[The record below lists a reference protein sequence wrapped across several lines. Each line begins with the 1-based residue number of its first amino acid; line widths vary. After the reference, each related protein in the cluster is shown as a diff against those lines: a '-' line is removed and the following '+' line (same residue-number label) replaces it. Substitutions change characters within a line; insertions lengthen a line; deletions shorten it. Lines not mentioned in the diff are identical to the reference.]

1 MKQKTAGITDMTS
14 GNPYRLILLF
24 TAPLLL
30 GNVFQQ
36 LYNMVDSMVVG
47 NFIGE
52 QALAAVGTGFP
63 IIFMLSSLFMGLSV
77 GATIM
82 ISQYYGAKDM
92 ENVRGTVNTI
102 YTATMVGIIPLTVIG
117 ILSSEPLLRLMN
129 VPDDGT
135 LEMAKIYM
143 LVIFIGMIG
152 NLGFNINAGI
162 LQGFGD
168 SRTSLLFLAVAAII
182 NIVLDLI
189 FTFCGMGV
197 FGVALATIIAQVSS
211 WLFGVYFINK
221 HYTFL
226 HISLFKFQFNRSL
239 FNKAIRLGVPSGIQQ
254 ALFSV
259 GIMAMQAL
267 VNSYGSSFIAGFN
280 GSNKID
286 TFVFLPI
293 QSISSA
299 VTTYVGQNVG
309 AARLDR
315 VRRGTKA
322 GLVLGVCGS
331 LLISGLVYPLSAL
344 LMRMFS
350 QSPDVISAGVS
361 YLHSLL
367 PFYFLCAVLFI
378 LSAVL
383 RGAGSMV
390 VPMAASLISLWIA
403 RIPIAYWI
411 AGQFGKDFI
420 YYSYPVSW
428 ALGVVIVLIYYLQ
441 GGWKKKSI
449 ITPKTAS

>member
-1 MKQKTAGITDMTS
+1 MTS

-182 NIVLDLI
+182 NIVLDLV

-315 VRRGTKA
+315 VKRGTKA

>member
-1 MKQKTAGITDMTS
+1 MKQRTAGITDMTS

-182 NIVLDLI
+182 NIVLDLV

-197 FGVALATIIAQVSS
+197 FGVALATITAQVAS

-315 VRRGTKA
+315 VKRGTKA

-428 ALGVVIVLIYYLQ
+428 ALGVAIVLIYYLQ
-441 GGWKKKSI
+441 GGWKKRSI
-449 ITPKTAS
+449 ITPKT

>member
-36 LYNMVDSMVVG
+36 FYNMVDSMVVG

-182 NIVLDLI
+182 NIVLDLV

-197 FGVALATIIAQVSS
+197 FGVALATIIAQVAS

-315 VRRGTKA
+315 VKRGTKA

-390 VPMAASLISLWIA
+390 VPMAASIISLWIA

-428 ALGVVIVLIYYLQ
+428 ALGVAIVLIYYLQ

-449 ITPKTAS
+449 ITPKTEP

>member
-92 ENVRGTVNTI
+92 ENVRGTINTI
-102 YTATMVGIIPLTVIG
+102 YTATMVGIVPLTVIG

-182 NIVLDLI
+182 NIVLDLV

-315 VRRGTKA
+315 VKRGTKA

>member
-182 NIVLDLI
+182 NIVLDLV

-315 VRRGTKA
+315 VKRGTKA

>member
-1 MKQKTAGITDMTS
+1 MTS

-182 NIVLDLI
+182 NIVLDLV

-197 FGVALATIIAQVSS
+197 FGVALATITAQVAS

-315 VRRGTKA
+315 VKRGTKA

-428 ALGVVIVLIYYLQ
+428 ALGVAIVLIYYLQ
-441 GGWKKKSI
+441 GGWKKRSI
-449 ITPKTAS
+449 ITPKT

>member
-36 LYNMVDSMVVG
+36 FYNMVDSMVVG

-182 NIVLDLI
+182 NIVLDLV

-197 FGVALATIIAQVSS
+197 FGVALATIIAQVAS

-315 VRRGTKA
+315 VKRGTKA

-331 LLISGLVYPLSAL
+331 LSISGLVYPLSAL

-390 VPMAASLISLWIA
+390 VPMAASIISLWIA

-428 ALGVVIVLIYYLQ
+428 ALGVAIVLIYYLQ

-449 ITPKTAS
+449 ITPKTEP

>member
-182 NIVLDLI
+182 NIVLDLV

-197 FGVALATIIAQVSS
+197 FGVALATIIAQVAS

-315 VRRGTKA
+315 VKRGTKA

-367 PFYFLCAVLFI
+367 PFYFLCAILFI

-390 VPMAASLISLWIA
+390 VPMAASIISLWIA

-441 GGWKKKSI
+441 GGWKNKSI
-449 ITPKTAS
+449 ITPKTEA

>member
-182 NIVLDLI
+182 NIVLDLV

-197 FGVALATIIAQVSS
+197 FGVALATIIAQVAS

-315 VRRGTKA
+315 VKRGTKA

-390 VPMAASLISLWIA
+390 VPMAASIISLWIA

-428 ALGVVIVLIYYLQ
+428 ALGVAIVLIYYLQ

-449 ITPKTAS
+449 ITPKTEP

>member
-1 MKQKTAGITDMTS
+1 MKQKAAGITDMTS

-52 QALAAVGTGFP
+52 HALAAVGTGFP

-182 NIVLDLI
+182 NIVLDLV

-197 FGVALATIIAQVSS
+197 FGVALATIIAQVAS

-226 HISLFKFQFNRSL
+226 HISLFQFQFNRSL

-315 VRRGTKA
+315 VKRGTKA
-322 GLVLGVCGS
+322 GLVLGVSGS

-367 PFYFLCAVLFI
+367 PFYFLCAILFI

-390 VPMAASLISLWIA
+390 VPMAASIISLWIA
-403 RIPIAYWI
+403 RIPISYWI

-449 ITPKTAS
+449 ITPKTEP